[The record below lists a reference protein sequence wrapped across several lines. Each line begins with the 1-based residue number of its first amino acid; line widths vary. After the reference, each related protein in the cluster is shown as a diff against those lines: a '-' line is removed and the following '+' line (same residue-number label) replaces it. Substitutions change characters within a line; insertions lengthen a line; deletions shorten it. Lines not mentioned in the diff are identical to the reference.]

1 MNTPVGLCISLRV
14 LVTSF
19 SVVSGYSI
27 SLVCSFA
34 ELFSSAYEAA
44 SAFRAPFNTAGLSL
58 FPGTTPYLNLAKKAR
73 LPVDLWTASYQLN
86 RNSVYMLL
94 CTDTAPG
101 LFVLDYVKLKAL

>member
-73 LPVDLWTASYQLN
+73 LVVDLWTASYQLN
-86 RNSVYMLL
+86 RMLL